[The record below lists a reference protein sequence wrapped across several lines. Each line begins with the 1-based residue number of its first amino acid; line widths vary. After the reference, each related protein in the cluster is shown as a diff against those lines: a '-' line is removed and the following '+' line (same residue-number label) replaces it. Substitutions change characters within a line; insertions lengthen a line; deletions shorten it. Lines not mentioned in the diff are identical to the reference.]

1 MALVRSQYPTLRELD
16 ALCARDSHTTGLLT
30 SSPSKANPTTQFLY
44 WRKPPIF
51 RNRSS
56 GKLDVLT
63 FAYARAGWRK
73 DALRLLAE
81 LKRRKQVD
89 YVPAGSFVIAY
100 IGLSEYKQAFAW
112 LEQAY
117 QEHSAILQF
126 LNVHPLFDTIRND
139 GHFADLVLRVGLQ

>member
-1 MALVRSQYPTLRELD
+1 
-16 ALCARDSHTTGLLT
+16 
-30 SSPSKANPTTQFLY
+30 
-44 WRKPPIF
+44 
-51 RNRSS
+51 
-56 GKLDVLT
+56 
-63 FAYARAGWRK
+63 
-73 DALRLLAE
+73 LLAE